1 MFKTWTASDD
11 DAEALARL
19 VEGHL
24 NEFADFIESVSYS
37 VSGGRHHVLA
47 VYRPVEA
54 LEEDQAEAAV
64 SFAEDI
70 VERAQSRG

>member
-1 MFKTWTASDD
+1 MFKTWSASDD

-24 NEFADFIESVSYS
+24 NEHAEFIESVSYS

-47 VYRPVEA
+47 VYRPLEA
-54 LEEDQAEAAV
+54 LGEEQAEAAV
-64 SFAEDI
+64 SVAEDI
-70 VERAQSRG
+70 VEQAQSRS